1 MNKYGFHARR
11 KDVMRYFMPQERVSR
26 RMIAPTPMIKN
37 NISID
42 WRVFFTWAGGL
53 GFVGAY
59 VGGGDF
65 GIPFCLGIAST
76 LLIWVMNGEKR

>member
-11 KDVMRYFMPQERVSR
+11 KEIMRYFMPQQKVTRQVVTHTS
-26 RMIAPTPMIKN
+26 

-42 WRVFFTWAGGL
+42 WRVLFTWAGGL

-65 GIPFCLGIAST
+65 GIPFCLGIASA
-76 LLIWVMNGEKR
+76 LAIWVMNGEKR